1 MIVQKFN
8 EKHGCKGN
16 RCRKDRQDKSGM
28 KDWKV
33 KKIRY
38 LKREIHE
45 RLLLEIMKESILDE
59 RQREQ
64 DLKER

>member
-1 MIVQKFN
+1 
-8 EKHGCKGN
+8 
-16 RCRKDRQDKSGM
+16 M
-28 KDWKV
+28 KDLKV
-33 KKIRY
+33 KKIQY
-38 LKREIHE
+38 LKREIYE

>member
-1 MIVQKFN
+1 
-8 EKHGCKGN
+8 
-16 RCRKDRQDKSGM
+16 M

-38 LKREIHE
+38 LKQEIYE